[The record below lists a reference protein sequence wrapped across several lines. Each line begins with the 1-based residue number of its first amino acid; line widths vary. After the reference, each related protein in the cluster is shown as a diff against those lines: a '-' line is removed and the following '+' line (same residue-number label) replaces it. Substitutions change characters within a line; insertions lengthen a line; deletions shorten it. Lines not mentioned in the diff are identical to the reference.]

1 MRGVTNER
9 GESYETATWSEI
21 DVAQWQLRQ
30 PRARAWFSVP
40 VDRLG
45 ERVRD
50 RTVAEMIDSA
60 EAAGAP
66 VRRDQEHVTVETVAG
81 VTTTLGGLAIDE
93 HARGGAGVFA
103 CGADAGGIAAGGYA
117 SGLAAALVFGR
128 IAARAALGSGRERG
142 AGTGGPPPPPLRHR
156 RALLGRLEEELLVDA
171 DTLQLAHVA
180 DQVLPGTGL
189 PRERIDHEAF
199 LAKLEVRSEPSGSVG
214 EAIGQL
220 AEVAPR
226 RTAAGD
232 AARRRAPPRRP
243 ALRRRARPSERYERV
258 EAQMQGLIKRT
269 RNAPCTCT
277 WGAESQAAV
286 AAMNGL
292 RQLLPL
298 LHGLG
303 ANSPFWF
310 GADSG
315 MASSRRG
322 DPRLPRTRHPPLLR
336 SWEQYLACLDAV
348 RAGGGPTDHTMVWW
362 DARPQPRLGTVELR
376 EVDVQTDL
384 DSAAAI
390 AALARAI
397 MRRAVEEPVSD
408 FAPEQALHWSSFRAA
423 RDGLDAEIYF
433 EGAARCAR
441 WPGRVVETLDGADP
455 ELEGIKRIVREGNG
469 ADRQRAAHE
478 RGGMPGLLRYLADVT
493 ARPPGLSPGK
503 PA

>member
-1 MRGVTNER
+1 V
-9 GESYETATWSEI
+9 SE
-21 DVAQWQLRQ
+21 
-30 PRARAWFSVP
+30 
-40 VDRLG
+40 
-45 ERVRD
+45 
-50 RTVAEMIDSA
+50 
-60 EAAGAP
+60 
-66 VRRDQEHVTVETVAG
+66 
-81 VTTTLGGLAIDE
+81 
-93 HARGGAGVFA
+93 
-103 CGADAGGIAAGGYA
+103 
-117 SGLAAALVFGR
+117 
-128 IAARAALGSGRERG
+128 G
-142 AGTGGPPPPPLRHR
+142 AGTGGPPPPPRF
-156 RALLGRLEEELLVDA
+156 GSGEPFSVGLEEELLLVEA
-171 DTLQLAHVA
+171 GTLELAHVA
-180 DQVLPGTGL
+180 DQVLSGTGL

-199 LAKLEVRSEPSGSVG
+199 LAEVEVRSEPSGSVG

-220 AEVAPR
+220 AEGRAAAHSAGA
-226 RTAAGD
+226 TLLAAGLHPD
-232 AARRRAPPRRP
+232 AR
-243 ALRRRARPSERYERV
+243 LFDVELVQSERYERV

-269 RNAPCTCT
+269 PECALHVHVGVPSP
-277 WGAESQAAV
+277 AAAV

-315 MASSRRG
+315 MASSRAAVIRAYPGRG
-322 DPRLPRTRHPPLLR
+322 IPPLLR

-397 MRRAVEEPVSD
+397 MRRAVEEASGAAAPRRKRAPGIAGEP
-408 FAPEQALHWSSFRAA
+408 APEQALHWSSFRAA

-433 EGAARCAR
+433 EGAPHPLREVA
-441 WPGRVVETLDGADP
+441 GRVVEALDGADP
-455 ELEGIKRIVREGNG
+455 ELEGIKRIVRDGNG

-493 ARPPGLSPGK
+493 ARPPGG
-503 PA
+503 